1 MAFIDIHRIVHS
13 VPAHPSDLFLL
24 ALDMVLLRK
33 EHKLLAQL
41 AFNTLLAFILCPV
54 ESINSACKVH
64 ITARN
69 AHPAAHEIA
78 PRAVA
83 CLTRPVVAA
92 VAVDCTGRELATL
105 DCAAENL
112 ELSPLL
118 RAALDNTLD
127 SGDAALTGPV
137 VRGDVETVRTHLD
150 EIAAHAPGTL
160 PSYLALARATL
171 DRVAAD
177 GRVGPDRADAVRRV
191 LDEAGAGVPRTIR

>member
-118 RAALDNTLD
+118 RAALPEAVLIHLASDPLHSAEAPVLWEQRGT
-127 SGDAALTGPV
+127 AARERHPAL
-137 VRGDVETVRTHLD
+137 
-150 EIAAHAPGTL
+150 
-160 PSYLALARATL
+160 LAL
-171 DRVAAD
+171 
-177 GRVGPDRADAVRRV
+177 
-191 LDEAGAGVPRTIR
+191 